1 MRLVMRPVKRIASEG
16 STAAPHAMPSGTGR
30 EDGARPQGTNMQRIQ
45 RQHAAQRSVI
55 HAFLAGGATLAAC
68 VGAVQAQVPAVRM
81 SPARPIT
88 PATKIQAG
96 AVRAA
101 VVPTTAA
108 QESEIDVVPQEV
120 ATPATPAIGPDGQP
134 MPPDA
139 AMAGQ
144 PGATPPFTPEAL
156 AELRLVHDALEE
168 PEQIAMRAY
177 YTDLGVDLDA
187 LFGLSM
193 AKSQQESRGQMVA
206 MMMREMDFTR
216 APAAVLAA
224 RATLGFG
231 QVPHPNAETAQPM
244 EIVQWLHLHVMAGEW
259 KAFSD
264 YLASR
269 PAKEAEPIYSAIL
282 QAMNRGDT
290 GLLPEEVLAIADAA
304 PEALKP
310 WQIAAFGNMLGQSAK
325 KYSTGAAMELLRV
338 GTRTFGRADET
349 RRRRTIDLL
358 AAAGLVAEAYEF
370 LPSLDEA
377 RASSDGALLIV
388 HARYKL
394 DLAKK
399 AGETPEGE
407 RLTLEAFGL
416 LAEASLLE
424 ESSIA
429 FRVDALKRAIAL
441 LNVVPRPQVSPWL
454 TLKRAIAL
462 LNVVPRPQVS
472 PWLTQVFAN
481 PALGPAALEAMALTA
496 STLGDRNLEVEQR
509 AKEILGLKESVDILL
524 ARDDVDSAAL
534 RVPLRMLT
542 TALVAEMEQAVTEKG
557 MQRFVARESQILLR
571 AIPSEKWLRA
581 LEPSLATRARR
592 ASIAL
597 ATVSDET
604 DLALSLLDASIAAS
618 PSEAAAFGD
627 DFLAKWALRL
637 QPESEYSPE
646 MMMFFSFYRDA
657 MPMAPLTRGRQR
669 RNLDRLDAL
678 VRTLAKAG
686 VEARSLPSIVPAFKA
701 CHARTEVYGR
711 DDIVRVFGEP
721 RAMPVQTAAGLAMT
735 MGASLNGDWRN
746 RQVQKSVGTKRSDGE
761 IAMLVEEGYALAL
774 ELMESAV
781 AQMPD
786 SWNLAILDAA
796 LSYDRL
802 RFKQSLETM
811 QDPVKQNE
819 YRKEAFEAFG
829 RAAARYVA
837 SLNAGE
843 TRDDPGVYRRWFGA
857 AMGTAELN
865 FLRSDDLP
873 QEGTVQDDQIDLI
886 RKSMETLETEARDRH
901 VAALAA
907 DIEDAVTRAEP
918 EIKQRLVRHALRV
931 IGDHP
936 AGASLRAMAELYRD
950 LVKDEIKL
958 RLALD
963 GSDRVGVGEPFG
975 ALLSLRFTHAV
986 DRETGG
992 FSKYLQ
998 NGVYARVGNNFRQV
1012 NYRDDLQKAIERS
1025 LGKNFDIEAIGFF
1038 DAFMPPRGVVEGG
1051 EPGWLEKPLA
1061 YLVLARNDAAV
1072 DRVPPVAMDMQFTD
1086 QTGPVTL
1093 EIPSNTPLLSPG
1105 TERTTRPVGELSISQ
1120 LVDVRAVGDAPGSTA
1135 PAGTGAPAN
1144 AVTLEVRMRGKGV
1157 VPELR
1162 EALAGLDDALAG
1174 YRIADDGIVSEPPIV
1189 MAGGDSAQSMRA
1201 MMMGTAPDAPKDGY
1215 PEPDADGMYRLP
1227 IERAFKVTYVRD
1239 GGAVGGA
1246 FTLPVAATG
1255 VDAKLESRMYSD
1267 LDIVPV
1273 EGTSVPVV
1281 LPFWTPLRAVFA
1293 ALGVAAV
1300 AGAVVALRRRRD
1312 ARPAVAAQ
1320 PWTPSRITPLG
1331 VVTSLRRLESE
1342 RGAAL
1347 GDATARNLR
1356 DEIVMLELKYFGP
1369 DAAEASEPELRAVIE
1384 KWSKSA
1390 G

>member
-1 MRLVMRPVKRIASEG
+1 M
-16 STAAPHAMPSGTGR
+16 TAADATCGGVDTS
-30 EDGARPQGTNMQRIQ
+30 DGPRPQGTNMQRIH
-45 RQHAAQRSVI
+45 RQHAARRLYK
-55 HAFLAGGATLAAC
+55 HAETRAETHGETHAATHAVFRAFHHALLAGGVTLVAC
-68 VGAVQAQVPAVRM
+68 VGAAQAQVKPVRVV
-81 SPARPIT
+81 PARPLVPAGTIQAT
-88 PATKIQAG
+88 VVPAT
-96 AVRAA
+96 
-101 VVPTTAA
+101 VVPAQSIEELGFDGEAA
-108 QESEIDVVPQEV
+108 PAANPAVPM
-120 ATPATPAIGPDGQP
+120 IGPDGQP

-139 AMAGQ
+139 TMAGQ

-244 EIVQWLHLHVMAGEW
+244 EIARWLQLHVMAGEW

-269 PAKEAEPIYSAIL
+269 PAKEAEPIYTAIM

-304 PEALKP
+304 PEPLKP

-325 KYSTGAAMELLRV
+325 KYSTGAAMELLRS
-338 GTRTFGRADET
+338 GTRTFGRDDET

-358 AAAGLVAEAYEF
+358 AAAGLVDEAYEF

-377 RASSDGALLIV
+377 RASADGALLIV

-407 RLTLEAFGL
+407 MLTLEAFGL
-416 LAEASLLE
+416 LAEASLLG
-424 ESSIA
+424 ESSIEI
-429 FRVDALKRAIAL
+429 RRDALKRAIAL

-454 TLKRAIAL
+454 A
-462 LNVVPRPQVS
+462 
-472 PWLTQVFAN
+472 QVFAN

-496 STLGDRNLEVEQR
+496 SMLGDRNLEVEQR

-557 MQRFVARESQILLR
+557 MQRFIARESQILLR

-604 DLALSLLDASIAAS
+604 DLALSLLDAAIAAS
-618 PSEAAAFGD
+618 PLEAAAFGD

-678 VRTLAKAG
+678 VQTLAKAG

-746 RQVQKSVGTKRSDGE
+746 RQVQKSVGTKRTDGE

-781 AQMPD
+781 AQMPE

-975 ALLSLRFTHAV
+975 ALLSLRFTHSV

-998 NGVYARVGNNFRQV
+998 NGVFARVGNNFRQV

-1025 LGKNFDIEAIGFF
+1025 LGKNFDVEAIGFF

-1072 DRVPPVAMDMQFTD
+1072 DRVPLVAMDMQFTD

-1105 TERTTRPVGELSISQ
+1105 TDRVTRPVGELSISQ
-1120 LVDVRAVGDAPGSTA
+1120 LVDVRAVGDAPGSA
-1135 PAGTGAPAN
+1135 VPAGTSAPAN
-1144 AVTLEVRMRGKGV
+1144 AVTLEVRMRGQGV

-1174 YRIADDGIVSEPPIV
+1174 YRIADDGIVAEPPIV

-1201 MMMGTAPDAPKDGY
+1201 MMMGTSPDAPKDGY

-1246 FTLPVAATG
+1246 FKLPVVATG
-1255 VDAKLESRMYSD
+1255 VEAKLESRMYSD

-1281 LPFWTPLRAVFA
+1281 LPFWTPFRAVFA

-1300 AGAVVALRRRRD
+1300 AGAAIALRRRRD

-1369 DAAEASEPELRAVIE
+1369 NAAEASEPELRAVIE
-1384 KWSKSA
+1384 KWSRSA